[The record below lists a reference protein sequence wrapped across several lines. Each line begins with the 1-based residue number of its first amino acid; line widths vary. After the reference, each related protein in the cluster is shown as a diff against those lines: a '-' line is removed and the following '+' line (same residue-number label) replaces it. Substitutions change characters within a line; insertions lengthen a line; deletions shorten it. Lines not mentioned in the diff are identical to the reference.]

1 MKYWCMPDVLV
12 PTETS
17 PLFPHPLFNREM
29 TDVMTLLSMIGEVEF
44 NSCERD
50 VRHWSHHHTGSF
62 SYYFPCLIHFSS
74 MKNLCIQLFWF
85 LVRAL
90 LFFSVFF
97 VLCPIG
103 KWRMSWFSFPWLGSL
118 SLILEKRMFII
129 GALTLQEVFLLVLL
143 SFLLNLSH
151 FRIIFFLRRKSKFQ
165 RRWSFFSC
173 RLYMEEG
180 ILLINFQES
189 YPLFVW
195 VVLFLSLSDKEI
207 LWRKCHYFQ
216 VSIPMCQ
223 LVELITR

>member
-12 PTETS
+12 RTETS

-90 LFFSVFF
+90 LFFFGFF
-97 VLCPIG
+97 RPLSNREMTDVMVL
-103 KWRMSWFSFPWLGSL
+103 L
-118 SLILEKRMFII
+118 SLIGEFEFDPWEKDVHNWSPHPSGSFSSSFAFIFI
-129 GALTLQEVFLLVLL
+129 K
-143 SFLLNLSH
+143 SF
-151 FRIIFFLRRKSKFQ
+151 
-165 RRWSFFSC
+165 SF
-173 RLYMEEG
+173 
-180 ILLINFQES
+180 
-189 YPLFVW
+189 
-195 VVLFLSLSDKEI
+195 
-207 LWRKCHYFQ
+207 
-216 VSIPMCQ
+216 
-223 LVELITR
+223 